1 LRPAQPDKAALAI
14 NIIMNDAAFR
24 KVDFIMGS
32 FRDAEWSADVLRK
45 KLPVEMPH
53 LRIHAINRRA
63 KID

>member
-1 LRPAQPDKAALAI
+1 
-14 NIIMNDAAFR
+14 MNDAAFR

-32 FRDAEWSADVLRK
+32 FRDAEWTADVLRK